1 MTDAWLLED
10 PKTIIAKR
18 CRDLHLMPEA
28 LGTVA
33 FMGTSGLL
41 EERFVG
47 DIEGKFFIPAYQR
60 GYRWGV
66 DEVTRLLDDVAE
78 SRAQSSYYLQP
89 IVVKRMADGRWE
101 LVDGQQRLTTLF
113 LILQDIRRSLP
124 SVIAR
129 YELEYETRLGS
140 QEYLKDP
147 DKTGSRRNIDFFHIY
162 QAASTIRSWFAAR
175 GTGEIQA
182 AIDFYTD
189 LSRRVKVI
197 WYEAPEATNSTDLFT
212 RLNIGR
218 IPLTDAELVKALLLT
233 RAKGSPGRADR
244 SQEVAAQ
251 WDTFER
257 DLRTPEVWA
266 FVTGHANSQATHIS
280 LLLDTLAGG
289 PTGRE
294 RPPFHTFVTL
304 RSEIEAEHR
313 SFWNRVVDLHSLIL
327 GWFEDR
333 NLFHKVGYLVATGTP
348 FNALVWAAEG
358 ATRSSFERTLDNMI
372 KSKLAL
378 TDTALSGLSY
388 ESAVG
393 REKASQALL
402 LMNVETIRKMQ
413 HSSERYS
420 FRAHA
425 AGTWSLEHIHAQNAE
440 ALNTAEQWSSWLR
453 LHRDALAGLPLD
465 ENRRRDIS
473 CRIDDAI
480 PTINRET
487 FRKLEREV
495 NTIFSFGDE
504 GAEGDVHVI
513 DNLALLDSRDN
524 SALSNA
530 VFEVKRLEILRRD
543 RVGSYIP
550 VCTRNVFLKYYTDES
565 AQQVHFWGASDRRA
579 YLDAFR
585 AEIGAY
591 LTEESSEA

>member
-1 MTDAWLLED
+1 MAMMAET
-10 PKTIIAKR
+10 T
-18 CRDLHLMPEA
+18 
-28 LGTVA
+28 GV
-33 FMGTSGLL
+33 L

-47 DIEGKFFIPAYQR
+47 DIEGRFFIPAYQR

-78 SRAQSSYYLQP
+78 GRAQASYYLQP

-124 SVIAR
+124 SVSAR
-129 YELEYETRLGS
+129 FELEYETRVGS
-140 QEYLKDP
+140 QDYLRDP
-147 DKTGSRRNIDFFHIY
+147 DEAGSARNIDFFHIHK
-162 QAASTIRSWFAAR
+162 AASTIRSWFAER
-175 GTGEIQA
+175 GPGEIQA

-244 SQEVAAQ
+244 SQEIAAQ

-294 RPPFHTFVTL
+294 RPPFHTFGTL
-304 RSEIEAEHR
+304 RAEIEAEPI
-313 SFWNRVVDLHSLIL
+313 SFWNRVVDLHSLVL

-333 NLFHKVGYLVATGTP
+333 NLFHKVGYLVATGAP
-348 FNALVWAAEG
+348 FDELVRAADG
-358 ATRSSFERTLDNMI
+358 KTRTSFEATLDDRI
-372 KSKLAL
+372 KTKLAL
-378 TDTALSGLSY
+378 TDTALTGLSY
-388 ESAVG
+388 ETAGG

-402 LMNVETIRKMQ
+402 LMNVETIRRMQ

-425 AGTWSLEHIHAQNAE
+425 AGMWSLEHIHAQNAE
-440 ALNTAEQWSSWLR
+440 ALNTGEQWSSWLR
-453 LHRDALAGLPLD
+453 LHRDALEGLPLD
-465 ENRRRDIS
+465 EDNRVDLIRRIN
-473 CRIDDAI
+473 DAI
-480 PTINRET
+480 PTITRES
-487 FRKLEREV
+487 FRELEREL
-495 NTIFSFGDE
+495 NTIFSSGDE

-524 SALSNA
+524 SALSNS
-530 VFEVKRLEILRRD
+530 VFEVKRLEILGRD
-543 RVGSYIP
+543 RKGSYIP

-585 AEIGAY
+585 DEIGAY
-591 LTEESSEA
+591 LTEEVSEA

>member
-1 MTDAWLLED
+1 MS
-10 PKTIIAKR
+10 
-18 CRDLHLMPEA
+18 EA

-33 FMGTSGLL
+33 YMGTSGLL

-47 DIEGKFFIPAYQR
+47 DIEGRFLIPAYQR

-124 SVIAR
+124 SVSAR
-129 YELEYETRLGS
+129 FELEYETRVGS
-140 QEYLKDP
+140 QDYLKDP
-147 DKTGSRRNIDFFHIY
+147 DEVGSSQNIDFFHIHK
-162 QAASTIRSWFAAR
+162 AASTIRSWFEAL
-175 GTGEIQA
+175 GSGEIQA

-197 WYEAPEATNSTDLFT
+197 WYEAPGATDSTDLFT

-233 RAKGSPGRADR
+233 RAKGAAGQPDR
-244 SQEVAAQ
+244 SQEIAAQ
-251 WDTFER
+251 WDTLER
-257 DLRTPEVWA
+257 DLRMPEVWA
-266 FVTGHANSQATHIS
+266 FVTGHANSRANHIS

-294 RPPFHTFVTL
+294 RTPFKTFDTV
-304 RSEIEAEHR
+304 RAEIDANYKT
-313 SFWNRVVDLHSLIL
+313 FWNRIIDLHSLLL

-333 NLFHKVGYLVATGTP
+333 NVFHKVGYLVATGTL
-348 FNALVWAAEG
+348 FGELVAAAEG
-358 ATRSSFERTLDNMI
+358 KTRSSFETKLDDMIKRTLD
-372 KSKLAL
+372 L

-388 ESAVG
+388 ESAAG

-440 ALNTAEQWSSWLR
+440 ILHTGEQWSSWLR
-453 LHRDALAGLPLD
+453 LHRDALVGLPLD
-465 ENRRRDIS
+465 ENRRRDIIR
-473 CRIDDAI
+473 RIDEAI
-480 PTINRET
+480 PTIGRES
-487 FRKLEREV
+487 FRELEREV
-495 NTIFSFGDE
+495 NTIFSSGDE

-585 AEIGAY
+585 DEIGAY
-591 LTEESSEA
+591 LTEEVSEA

>member
-1 MTDAWLLED
+1 MS
-10 PKTIIAKR
+10 
-18 CRDLHLMPEA
+18 EA

-33 FMGTSGLL
+33 YMGTIVKTTGLL

-66 DEVTRLLDDVAE
+66 DEVTRLLDDVAN
-78 SRAQSSYYLQP
+78 SREQSSYYLQP
-89 IVVKRMADGRWE
+89 IVVKGMTDGRWE

-124 SVIAR
+124 SANAR
-129 YELEYETRLGS
+129 FELEYETRVGS
-140 QEYLKDP
+140 QDYLKDP
-147 DKTGSRRNIDFFHIY
+147 DEVGSTRNIDFFHIHK
-162 QAASTIRSWFAAR
+162 AASTIRSWFAAL
-175 GTGEIQA
+175 GPGEIQA

-197 WYEAPEATNSTDLFT
+197 WYEAREATNSTDLFT

-233 RAKGSPGRADR
+233 SAKGSPGQPDR
-244 SQEVAAQ
+244 SQEIAAQ

-266 FVTGHANSQATHIS
+266 FVAGQANSQATHIS

-289 PTGRE
+289 PRGRE
-294 RPPFHTFVTL
+294 RPPFHTFSTL
-304 RSEIEAEHR
+304 RAEIDANYKT
-313 SFWNRVVDLHSLIL
+313 FWNRVIDLHSLIL

-333 NLFHKVGYLVATGTP
+333 NLFHKVGYLVATRTP
-348 FNALVWAAEG
+348 FSELVVAAEG
-358 ATRSSFERTLDNMI
+358 KTRSSFETTLDDMI
-372 KSKLAL
+372 KTKLAL

-388 ESAVG
+388 ESAAG

-440 ALNTAEQWSSWLR
+440 ALNTGEQWSSWLR
-453 LHRDALAGLPLD
+453 LHRDALVGLPLD
-465 ENRRRDIS
+465 ESRRRDIIR
-473 CRIDDAI
+473 RIDDAI
-480 PTINRET
+480 PTISRET
-487 FRKLEREV
+487 FRELEREV
-495 NTIFSFGDE
+495 NTIFSSGDE

-513 DNLALLDSRDN
+513 DNLALLGSRDN

-543 RVGSYIP
+543 RLGSYIP

-585 AEIGAY
+585 DEIGAY
-591 LTEESSEA
+591 LTEEVSEA

>member
-1 MTDAWLLED
+1 
-10 PKTIIAKR
+10 
-18 CRDLHLMPEA
+18 
-28 LGTVA
+28 
-33 FMGTSGLL
+33 MGTILKPTGLL

-60 GYRWGV
+60 GYRWGE
-66 DEVTRLLDDVAE
+66 DEVTSLLDDVAH
-78 SRAQSSYYLQP
+78 SREQSSYYLQP
-89 IVVKRMADGRWE
+89 IVVKGMPDGRWE

-113 LILQDIRRSLP
+113 LILRDIRRSLP
-124 SVIAR
+124 SANAR
-129 YELEYETRLGS
+129 FELEYETRVGS
-140 QEYLKDP
+140 QDYLKEP
-147 DKTGSRRNIDFFHIY
+147 DEAGSTRNIDFFHIHK
-162 QAASTIRSWFAAR
+162 AASTIRSWFEALGA
-175 GTGEIQA
+175 GEIQA

-233 RAKGSPGRADR
+233 RAKKSLGQPDR
-244 SQEVAAQ
+244 SQEIAAQ

-257 DLRTPEVWA
+257 DLCTPEVWA
-266 FVTGHANSQATHIS
+266 FVAGHANSQATHIS

-289 PTGRE
+289 PRGRE
-294 RPPFHTFVTL
+294 RPPFHTFSTL
-304 RSEIEAEHR
+304 RADIDANYKT
-313 SFWNRVVDLHSLIL
+313 FWNRVIDLHSLIL
-327 GWFEDR
+327 GWFDDR
-333 NLFHKVGYLVATGTP
+333 NLFHKAGYLVATGTL
-348 FNALVWAAEG
+348 FSDLVAAAEG
-358 ATRSSFERTLDNMI
+358 KTRSSFETTLDDMI
-372 KSKLAL
+372 KTNLAL

-388 ESAVG
+388 ESAAG

-440 ALNTAEQWSSWLR
+440 ALNTSEQWSSWLR
-453 LHRDALAGLPLD
+453 LHRDALIGLPLED
-465 ENRRRDIS
+465 SLRRDIV
-473 CRIDDAI
+473 RRVDDAI
-480 PTINRET
+480 PTINREK
-487 FRKLEREV
+487 FRQLEREV
-495 NTIFSFGDE
+495 NMLFSSGDE

-543 RVGSYIP
+543 RLGSYIP

-565 AQQVHFWGASDRRA
+565 AQQIHFWGASDRRA
-579 YLDAFR
+579 YLNAFR
-585 AEIGAY
+585 DEIGAY
-591 LTEESSEA
+591 LTEEVSEA

>member
-1 MTDAWLLED
+1 MS
-10 PKTIIAKR
+10 
-18 CRDLHLMPEA
+18 EA

-33 FMGTSGLL
+33 HMGTSGLL
-41 EERFVG
+41 EERYVG
-47 DIEGKFFIPAYQR
+47 DIEGRFFIPAYQR

-66 DEVTRLLDDVAE
+66 DEVTRLLDDIAE
-78 SRAQSSYYLQP
+78 SREQSSYYLQP
-89 IVVKRMADGRWE
+89 IVVKRMSDGRWE

-124 SVIAR
+124 SANAR
-129 YELEYETRLGS
+129 FELEYETRGGS
-140 QEYLKDP
+140 QNYLRDP
-147 DKTGSRRNIDFFHIY
+147 DEVGSALNIDFFHIHK
-162 QAASTIRSWFAAR
+162 AASTIRSWFEAL
-175 GTGEIQA
+175 GSGEIQA

-197 WYEAPEATNSTDLFT
+197 WYEAPEATDSTDLFT

-233 RAKGSPGRADR
+233 RAKGLAGQPDR
-244 SQEVAAQ
+244 SQEIAAQ

-266 FVTGHANSQATHIS
+266 FLTGHANSQATHIS
-280 LLLDTLAGG
+280 LLLDSLAGG
-289 PTGRE
+289 PRGRE
-294 RPPFHTFVTL
+294 RPAFHTFGAL
-304 RSEIEAEHR
+304 RAEIDANYKT
-313 SFWNRVVDLHSLIL
+313 FWNRVIDRHSLIL

-333 NLFHKVGYLVATGTP
+333 DLFHKVGYLVAVGIP
-348 FNALVWAAEG
+348 FDELVVTADG
-358 ATRSSFERTLDNMI
+358 KSRSSFEATLDDRI
-372 KSKLAL
+372 KAKLAL

-388 ESAVG
+388 ESAAG

-440 ALNTAEQWSSWLR
+440 ALNTGEQWSSWLR
-453 LHRDALAGLPLD
+453 LHRDALVGLPLD
-465 ENRRRDIS
+465 ENRRRDMIR
-473 CRIDDAI
+473 RIDDAI
-480 PTINRET
+480 PTISRET
-487 FRKLEREV
+487 FRHLERDI

-543 RVGSYIP
+543 RAGSYVP

-585 AEIGAY
+585 VEIGAY
-591 LTEESSEA
+591 LTEEVSEA

>member
-1 MTDAWLLED
+1 
-10 PKTIIAKR
+10 
-18 CRDLHLMPEA
+18 MPEA

-33 FMGTSGLL
+33 DMGISGLL
-41 EERFVG
+41 EDRFVG
-47 DIEGKFFIPAYQR
+47 SIEGRFFIPAYQR

-66 DEVTRLLDDVAE
+66 EEVTRLLEDIAQ
-78 SRAQSSYYLQP
+78 SRHQSSYYLQP
-89 IVVKRMADGRWE
+89 IVVKPMADGRWE

-124 SVIAR
+124 LAKVR
-129 YELEYETRLGS
+129 FELEYETRGGS
-140 QEYLKDP
+140 QEYLTEP
-147 DKTGSRRNIDFFHIY
+147 DEAGSTRNIDFFHIHK
-162 QAASTIRSWFAAR
+162 AASTIRSWFESL
-175 GTGEIQA
+175 GPGETQA

-197 WYEAPEATNSTDLFT
+197 WYEAPAAMDSTDLFT
-212 RLNIGR
+212 RLNVGR

-233 RAKGSPGRADR
+233 RARGNADEPDR
-244 SQEVAAQ
+244 SHETAAQ
-251 WDTFER
+251 WDILER
-257 DLRTPEVWA
+257 DLRSPELWA
-266 FVTGHANSQATHIS
+266 FATGFANSHPNHIA
-280 LLLDTLAGG
+280 LLLDHLAGAS
-289 PTGRE
+289 TGRE
-294 RPPFHTFVTL
+294 TAPFKTFDSL
-304 RSEIEAEHR
+304 RAEID
-313 SFWNRVVDLHSLIL
+313 SDYKTFWNKVLDLHSLIL

-348 FNALVWAAEG
+348 FGELVDVAEG
-358 ATRSSFERTLDNMI
+358 NTKSSFETSLDYMI
-372 KSKLAL
+372 KTKLAL

-388 ESAVG
+388 ENAAG
-393 REKASQALL
+393 REKATQALL

-425 AGTWSLEHIHAQNAE
+425 AGAWSLEHIHAQNAE
-440 ALNTAEQWSSWLR
+440 ALNTAQQWSSWLR
-453 LHRDALAGLPLD
+453 LHRDALVGLPID
-465 ENRRRDIS
+465 QDRRHDMIR
-473 CRIDDAI
+473 RIDDAI
-480 PTINRET
+480 PTISRHT
-487 FRKLEREV
+487 FPELQREV
-495 NTIFSFGDE
+495 NAIFSSGDE

-550 VCTRNVFLKYYTDES
+550 VCTRNVFLKYYTEEG
-565 AQQVHFWGASDRRA
+565 AQQIHFWGASDRRA

-585 AEIGAY
+585 SEIGGY
-591 LTEESSEA
+591 LTEEVSEA

>member
-1 MTDAWLLED
+1 M
-10 PKTIIAKR
+10 
-18 CRDLHLMPEA
+18 
-28 LGTVA
+28 
-33 FMGTSGLL
+33 L

-66 DEVTRLLDDVAE
+66 EEVTRLLDDVAE
-78 SRAQSSYYLQP
+78 SREQSSYYLQP
-89 IVVKRMADGRWE
+89 IVVKRMADSRWE

-124 SVIAR
+124 PASPR
-129 YELEYETRLGS
+129 FELEFETRAGS
-140 QEYLKDP
+140 QDYLNDP
-147 DKTGSRRNIDFFHIY
+147 DETGSKRNIDFFHIHK
-162 QAASTIRSWFAAR
+162 AASTIRSWFEAH
-175 GTGEIQA
+175 GPGETQA

-233 RAKGSPGRADR
+233 RAKNSPGQTDR
-244 SQEVAAQ
+244 SQEIAAQ

-266 FVTGHANSQATHIS
+266 FVTGQANSQATHIS
-280 LLLDTLAGG
+280 LLLDSLAGG

-294 RPPFHTFVTL
+294 RPPFHTFGTL
-304 RSEIEAEHR
+304 RAEIDSVPV

-348 FNALVWAAEG
+348 FDELVWAADG
-358 ATRSSFERTLDNMI
+358 KTRSSFEAILDNRI
-372 KSKLAL
+372 KRQLNLTGTAL
-378 TDTALSGLSY
+378 TGLSY
-388 ESAVG
+388 ESATG
-393 REKASQALL
+393 REKASQVLL
-402 LMNVETIRKMQ
+402 LMNVETIRKMK

-440 ALNTAEQWSSWLR
+440 ALRTGEQWSSWLR
-453 LHRDALAGLPLD
+453 LHRDALGSLPLD
-465 ENRRRDIS
+465 KNYRIDLVR
-473 CRIDDAI
+473 RIDDAI
-480 PTINRET
+480 PTITRES
-487 FRKLEREV
+487 FQKLEQELSS
-495 NTIFSFGDE
+495 IFSSGDE

-530 VFEVKRLEILRRD
+530 VFEVKRLEILGRD
-543 RVGSYIP
+543 RKGSYIP
-550 VCTRNVFLKYYTDES
+550 VCTRHVFLKYYTDES
-565 AQQVHFWGASDRRA
+565 AQQIHFWGAADRRA
-579 YLDAFR
+579 YLEALR
-585 AEIGAY
+585 REIGPY
-591 LTEESSEA
+591 LTKEASEA

>member
-1 MTDAWLLED
+1 MS
-10 PKTIIAKR
+10 
-18 CRDLHLMPEA
+18 EA

-33 FMGTSGLL
+33 YMGTQGLL

-89 IVVKRMADGRWE
+89 IVVKRMSDGRWE

-124 SVIAR
+124 SVSAQ

-140 QEYLKDP
+140 QDYLKNP
-147 DKTGSRRNIDFFHIY
+147 DEVGSRGNIDFFHIH
-162 QAASTIRSWFAAR
+162 QAAFTIRSWFEAR

-233 RAKGSPGRADR
+233 RAKGAPGRADR

-266 FVTGHANSQATHIS
+266 FVTGSANSQATHIS

-294 RPPFHTFVTL
+294 RPPFQTFVAL
-304 RSEIEAEHR
+304 RGEIEKEHE

-333 NLFHKVGYLVATGTP
+333 NLFHKIGYLVATGTP
-348 FNALVWAAEG
+348 FNELVGAAEG
-358 ATRSSFERTLDNMI
+358 KTRTSFEATLNDRI
-372 KSKLAL
+372 KTGLAL

-388 ESAVG
+388 ESAAG

-413 HSSERYS
+413 HSFERYS

-425 AGTWSLEHIHAQNAE
+425 AGAWSLEHIHAQNAE
-440 ALNTAEQWSSWLR
+440 ALNTSEQWSSWLR
-453 LHRDALAGLPLD
+453 LHRDALVSLPL
-465 ENRRRDIS
+465 EKSRRRDIIR
-473 CRIDDAI
+473 RIDDAI
-480 PTINRET
+480 PTISRDKFRE
-487 FRKLEREV
+487 LERDV
-495 NTIFSFGDE
+495 NSIFSSGDE

-543 RVGSYIP
+543 RLGSYIP

-585 AEIGAY
+585 HEIGAY
-591 LTEESSEA
+591 LTKEVSEA